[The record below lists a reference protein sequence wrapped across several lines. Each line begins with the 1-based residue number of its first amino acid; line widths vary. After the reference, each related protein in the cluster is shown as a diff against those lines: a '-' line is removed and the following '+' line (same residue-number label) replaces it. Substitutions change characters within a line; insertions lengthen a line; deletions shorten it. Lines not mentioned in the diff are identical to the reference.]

1 MKFLTRLF
9 SPEAASKTID
19 HIAKGIDSAN
29 FTDQERAAMRLKQ
42 LELLAPFKVVQ
53 RILVSAIA
61 FVWVALIMQYCLAIW
76 LENETIKDA
85 LLELIASQF
94 VWGPTI
100 AGFALYFG
108 GGLGKKD

>member
-1 MKFLTRLF
+1 MSFITRLF
-9 SPEAASKTID
+9 SPEAASKAVD
-19 HIAKGIDSAN
+19 HIAKGIDNAN
-29 FTDQERAAMRLKQ
+29 FTDQERAQMRLKQ

-61 FVWVALIMQYCLAIW
+61 IVWVALIMQYCVAIW
-76 LENETIKDA
+76 LDSESIKKA

-108 GGLGKKD
+108 GGLGKK